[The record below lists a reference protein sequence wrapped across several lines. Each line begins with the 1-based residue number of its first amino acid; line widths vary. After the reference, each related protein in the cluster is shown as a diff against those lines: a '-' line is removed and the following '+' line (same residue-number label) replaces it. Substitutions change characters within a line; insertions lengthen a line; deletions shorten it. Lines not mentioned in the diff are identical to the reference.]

1 MSLEK
6 AALQLKENK
15 GAIPGKLPTKTK
27 SLLLAWQFP
36 HNAIKELIDDMK
48 RVKGTK
54 AGRI

>member
-15 GAIPGKLPTKTK
+15 GAIVGKLPTTTK
-27 SLLLAWQFP
+27 SLLQAQQFP
-36 HNAIKELIDDMK
+36 HNAIKEQIDDK
-48 RVKGTK
+48 KKVKGTK